1 MAKRISLSSII
12 KPDESEY
19 INASDLDAGLTD
31 AYQPVMSGSAMHAR
45 PLPVNMYTYD
55 DESEKFDDT
64 PLSRAPMRINR
75 RYVPST
81 KENLP
86 LKQSVER
93 PEFPLYE
100 EQKIQSDSGVMFPT
114 PLNKFTEISQFD
126 NSDKKDS
133 MLYHDFEDEIMSEF
147 VTADANVLGLLQKT
161 GRAIPQ
167 EVTLSAKLKS
177 KNVSSSKS
185 SVSASERM
193 KSSPRIYAPLN
204 QNNNQVKKK
213 IQF

>member
-55 DESEKFDDT
+55 DDSEKFEDT

-75 RYVPST
+75 RYVPSN
-81 KENLP
+81 KDNLP
-86 LKQSVER
+86 LKQSMER

-100 EQKIQSDSGVMFPT
+100 EQRNQQESGMLFPR
-114 PLNKFTEISQFD
+114 PLDKFTNTNEFEISKN
-126 NSDKKDS
+126 NS
-133 MLYHDFEDEIMSEF
+133 MVYHDFEDEIMSEF
-147 VTADANVLGLLQKT
+147 VSADPNVLGLLQKT
-161 GRAIPQ
+161 GRAIPS
-167 EVTLSAKLKS
+167 EVALSVKKLNKS
-177 KNVSSSKS
+177 KNSNTNA
-185 SVSASERM
+185 VSASERI
-193 KSSPRIYAPLN
+193 KTAPRITVPASMTS
-204 QNNNQVKKK
+204 QQVKKK
-213 IQF
+213 IQI

>member
-1 MAKRISLSSII
+1 MPKRISLSNII

-19 INASDLDAGLTD
+19 VNASDLEVGLTD

-55 DESEKFDDT
+55 EDSEKFDDT

-75 RYVPST
+75 RYVPSN

-86 LKQSVER
+86 LKQSIER

-100 EQKIQSDSGVMFPT
+100 EQKIDADSGQIFPKSQD
-114 PLNKFTEISQFD
+114 KFTDLKQFEIV
-126 NSDKKDS
+126 NNNT
-133 MLYHDFEDEIMSEF
+133 MIHHDFEDEVMSEF
-147 VTADANVLGLLQKT
+147 VTADPNVIGLLQKL
-161 GRAIPQ
+161 GKSVPS
-167 EVTLSAKLKS
+167 EVTMSAKLLSKKS
-177 KNVSSSKS
+177 NSNS
-185 SVSASERM
+185 
-193 KSSPRIYAPLN
+193 
-204 QNNNQVKKK
+204 NNNNTTGQKVKNSTPIYTPAGQVDVLKKK

>member
-19 INASDLDAGLTD
+19 VSATDLDAGLTD

-86 LKQSVER
+86 LRQSVER

-100 EQKIQSDSGVMFPT
+100 EQKIQSESGILFPT

-126 NSDKKDS
+126 SQSNDA
-133 MLYHDFEDEIMSEF
+133 MIYHDFEDEIMSEF

-161 GRAIPQ
+161 GRAVPS
-167 EVTLSAKLKS
+167 EVALSAKLQS
-177 KNVSSSKS
+177 RNANIVKNNS
-185 SVSASERM
+185 SASERM
-193 KSSPRIYAPLN
+193 KSSPRIYENISQAAE
-204 QNNNQVKKK
+204 QVKKK